1 MASIIGCQFLE
12 LIGCLSVTFG
22 GAPGSNVADSL
33 DSTYL
38 GLFTN
43 VTSTVRSL
51 SRPSKFPVS
60 QSLSLPHTP
69 GQTPPGQTLP
79 RQTPQDSGQTPP
91 RQTPPWIRLPAHC
104 MLGYPPHCPLHTG
117 IHIPC
122 LIACWNTHPSAH
134 CMLKHS
140 LRGQTD
146 TCENITFLQL
156 LLQAVTKWDITS
168 TDIYFVLF
176 YLRSLFVSPNTCWA
190 CGASLHQRA

>member
-1 MASIIGCQFLE
+1 MASITGCQFLE

-79 RQTPQDSGQTPP
+79 RQTPLDSGQTPP
-91 RQTPPWIRLPAHC
+91 WIHLPAHQ
-104 MLGYPPHCPLHTG
+104 P
-117 IHIPC
+117 
-122 LIACWNTHPSAH
+122 IACWDTHPIVH
-134 CMLKHS
+134 CIL
-140 LRGQTD
+140 GY
-146 TCENITFLQL
+146 
-156 LLQAVTKWDITS
+156 TS
-168 TDIYFVLF
+168 
-176 YLRSLFVSPNTCWA
+176 P
-190 CGASLHQRA
+190 ASLHAGIHTPLPIAC